1 MAFVAFD
8 VEIAKPVPDGPDIL
22 SHRPGIAC
30 AALAREGEER
40 ASILYD
46 PSISP
51 EFFDPSTR
59 AMTREGALRILAEL
73 ERAAGRGDRLVTWNG
88 AGFDFRLL
96 ADETGRHADCAR
108 LVMAS
113 VDMMFQVLCDRGHP
127 LSLDA
132 ALKGAGL
139 PAKMDQVTL
148 RNGTTAHIT
157 GVEAPKYWQAGEYA
171 AVAAYCA
178 ADAVGT
184 AALAAASQRSRQL
197 AWVSQKGRPNQMY
210 LRTGWLT
217 VEQCLALPLPDTSW
231 MTRPMSRD
239 DVLAWTKT
247 SAERQV

>member
-22 SHRPGIAC
+22 VHKPGIAC
-30 AALAREGEER
+30 AAIAREGAGA
-40 ASILYD
+40 ASIL
-46 PSISP
+46 
-51 EFFDPSTR
+51 FDPGAAPEWFDPATK
-59 AMTREGALRILAEL
+59 AMTREGALRVLGALDE
-73 ERAAGRGDRLVTWNG
+73 AAGRGDTLVTWNG

-96 ADETGRHADCAR
+96 ADETGRHADCVR

-148 RNGTTAHIT
+148 RGGASVHIS
-157 GVEAPKYWQAGEYA
+157 GVEAPRFWQAGEYT

-178 ADAVGT
+178 ADAERT
-184 AALAAASQRSRQL
+184 AALAALCQQSRRL
-197 AWVSQKGRPNQMY
+197 AWISQKGRPNEIY
-210 LRTGWLT
+210 LRSGWLT
-217 VEQCLALPLPDTSW
+217 VEQCLALPVPDTSW
-231 MTRPMSRD
+231 MTNPMRRE
-239 DVLAWTKT
+239 DVLAWTKPGP
-247 SAERQV
+247 RRG